1 MRAAAHDTKAHML
14 HLIAVSLIWAFSFG
28 LIKGQLAG
36 LEPSGV
42 AAVRLLLSCLFFLPL
57 LRLREVPRELR
68 PRLVGIGA
76 VQYGAMYLLYIHAY
90 RYLKAHE
97 VALFTLFTPLWVAAF
112 ADLFQRRFRP
122 RFWATALLSVLG
134 TAVVVQPRLERTG
147 VLWGFLLIQLSNAC
161 FAYGQLRYKLL
172 REQHPGLSDARSFG
186 LLYAGALAVALPA
199 ALLSWDGSL
208 LAMSATQAG
217 ALTYLG
223 VLASGLCF
231 FWWNVGATRV
241 DAGTLAAANDLKVPT
256 AVAVS
261 LLVFGESANVP
272 RLLLGGGLVLVALML
287 NRLREPALAARLA
300 AGSRAGPRPH
310 Q

>member
-1 MRAAAHDTKAHML
+1 ML
-14 HLIAVSLIWAFSFG
+14 HLIVVSLIWAFSFG

-42 AAVRLLLSCLFFLPL
+42 AAARVLLSFLFFLPL
-57 LRLREVPRELR
+57 LRLREAPRALR
-68 PRLVGIGA
+68 LRLAGIGA
-76 VQYGAMYLLYIHAY
+76 VQYGVMYLLYIHAY

-97 VALFTLFTPLWVAAF
+97 VALFTLFTPLWVTAL

-122 RFWATALLSVLG
+122 RFWATALLAIIG
-134 TAVVVQPRLERTG
+134 TAVVTQPRLERTD
-147 VLWGFLLIQLSNAC
+147 VLWGFLLVQLSNAC

-172 REQHPGLSDARSFG
+172 RERHPGLSDARIFG
-186 LLYAGALAVALPA
+186 LLYAGALAVTLPA

-261 LLVFGESANVP
+261 LLVFGESTDVP
-272 RLLLGGGLVLVALML
+272 RLLLGGGLVLVALLL
-287 NRLREPALAARLA
+287 NRPRGSMLAGRLGTGGRAR
-300 AGSRAGPRPH
+300 PRPH
-310 Q
+310 L